1 MTVKVKFAKPHV
13 LVKPGAG
20 KTTYAGT
27 MKLDEE
33 LAKRWEKQGYLEIIE
48 NKIKIK
54 PEKVTEPKPKRAY
67 KKKVEFDG

>member
-48 NKIKIK
+48 NK
-54 PEKVTEPKPKRAY
+54 VTDEPKQEPKPKRTY
-67 KKKVEFDG
+67 KKKVESNG